1 MNRCLIL
8 PLLLCLLWPIGC
20 GSQGEKGA
28 NKDKDKPVP
37 AEKK

>member
-1 MNRCLIL
+1 MMRWLSIL
-8 PLLLCLLWPIGC
+8 FVLVTIWPIGC